1 LYRRFRRRPWN
12 RIPAAIPSTLATL
25 ASWSARP
32 DGGDHAQSRA
42 AVPFRGAR
50 HPIRLGEGDID
61 IEPVDF
67 DLHGLAGVRVVDGGA
82 SDVAAVARQLGPIPR
97 SLERPPDLTIRF
109 VDRLAPSSRL
119 HYLGARDA
127 GWAEDGFYVL
137 RSRKKRA
144 MVRLPID
151 RVGEPCEVV
160 CERGLPAVP
169 YLIAMLNLAVLA
181 NGALPIHAAAFEL
194 DGRGVLVT
202 GWSKGGKTE
211 LLMAATR
218 AGARYIGDEWVYVT
232 ADGSMFGI
240 PEPVRLWDWHLDQ
253 LPEVRAALGR
263 ADRFKLRALPLAGGL
278 NTRFPRAIRRTPPG
292 RILDRAVP
300 VIDAQRHVDLPP
312 ERLFGP
318 LGELSGRLDH
328 ILFVVAAAGDPI
340 TVEEIA
346 PTDVARSMVFSHVHE
361 RLDLAT
367 VYLQARF
374 AFPDLVNPHLDTLEA
389 VQRERLMS
397 FLAGRP
403 AHRIVHPY
411 PVDFEAF
418 LDAARRVL

>member
-1 LYRRFRRRPWN
+1 MVFAE
-12 RIPAAIPSTLATL
+12 PA
-25 ASWSARP
+25 
-32 DGGDHAQSRA
+32 
-42 AVPFRGAR
+42 
-50 HPIRLGEGDID
+50 
-61 IEPVDF
+61 DF
-67 DLHGLAGVRVVDGGA
+67 DLYGLAGVRVEGGNT

-97 SLERPPDLTIRF
+97 VLARPPDLTIRF
-109 VDRLAPSSRL
+109 VDRLTPSSRL
-119 HYLGARDA
+119 QYLGAREV
-127 GWAEDGFYVL
+127 GWADDGFYVL
-137 RSRKKRA
+137 KSRKKPA

-151 RVGEPCEVV
+151 RVGGPCEVV
-160 CERGLPAVP
+160 CEHGLPAVP
-169 YLIAMLNLAVLA
+169 YLIAMLNLAVLT

-218 AGARYIGDEWVYVT
+218 AGARYIGDEWVYLT
-232 ADGSMFGI
+232 ADGQMFGI

-253 LPEVRAALGR
+253 LPEVRRRLGR
-263 ADRFKLRALPLAGGL
+263 TDRVKLRLLPLAG
-278 NTRFPRAIRRTPPG
+278 RFDAAVPRAVRRTLPG
-292 RILDRAVP
+292 RTLGRAVP
-300 VIDAQRHVDLPP
+300 VIDQQRHVDVPP

-318 LGELSGRLDH
+318 LGPLAGRLDH
-328 ILFVVAAAGDPI
+328 VLFVVAAAGDSI

-346 PTDVARSMVFSHVHE
+346 PGDVARSMQFSLLHE

-367 VYLQARF
+367 LYLQARF
-374 AFPDLVNPHLDTLEA
+374 AFPDLSNPHLDAVEA
-389 VQRERLMS
+389 LQRERLTS

>member
-1 LYRRFRRRPWN
+1 M
-12 RIPAAIPSTLATL
+12 
-25 ASWSARP
+25 SA
-32 DGGDHAQSRA
+32 GGA
-42 AVPFRGAR
+42 AVN
-50 HPIRLGEGDID
+50 
-61 IEPVDF
+61 F
-67 DLHGLAGVRVVDGGA
+67 DLHGLAGVRVVDGTPA
-82 SDVAAVARQLGPIPR
+82 DVDVVARQLGPLPR
-97 SLERPPDLTIRF
+97 RLEREPDITIRF
-109 VDRLAPSSRL
+109 VDRLEPSTRL
-119 HYLGARDA
+119 RYLGARDT
-127 GWAEDGFYVL
+127 GWADDGFYVL
-137 RSRKKRA
+137 SSRKQPA

-218 AGARYIGDEWVYVT
+218 AGARYIGDEWVYLT
-232 ADGSMFGI
+232 ANGQMFGI

-253 LPEVRAALGR
+253 LPDIRRGLGR
-263 ADRFKLRALPLAGGL
+263 TARVKLRLLPLAG
-278 NTRFPRAIRRTPPG
+278 RFDAVVPNAVRASLPG
-292 RILDRAVP
+292 RTLGRAVP

-318 LGELSGRLDH
+318 LGPLTGHLDH
-328 ILFVVAAAGDPI
+328 VLFVVAAAGDSI
-340 TVEEIA
+340 TVEDID
-346 PTDVARSMVFSHVHE
+346 PSDVARSMQFSLLHE

-367 VYLQARF
+367 LYLQARF
-374 AFPDLVNPHLDTLEA
+374 AFPDLTNPHLDGVEA
-389 VQRERLMS
+389 MQRERLTS

-411 PVDFEAF
+411 PVDFAAF